1 MAKYRKSFTNPHLY
15 RQFSN
20 NASEMFDYTMT
31 NIMDGFYDEAMDSSV
46 DDVFKAVCLSG
57 IVSESN
63 TGEGTGRNDAVI
75 SGPFI
80 NLIVR
85 PLSDFGNIIP
95 DPRSSKD
102 PNKINALISLHASI
116 FTARSDEGFD
126 ITRGIDFGQVLDC
139 YFEKGS
145 IVNSDFRSLR
155 FSQPKGKV
163 IETSFQDLSLIAG
176 VEAVSVF
183 DWSGASMLGSGTN
196 YNELGAEHLGTTVP
210 ISSGIKWDE
219 DSASIAAQKRKYAFE
234 ALRPYLP
241 KGVRITSAFRTQ
253 ADQDRINRDYAGKY
267 GYKGNLSDRSAVN
280 QFNKDNKLVINLYT
294 GRGHGGKSKTGAFDL
309 APKKGDASVTVDLIW
324 AAVQAGN
331 AALAGKVKYSP
342 LRRSGGNSSV
352 VEHKN
357 GCVHVAFFLEEV
369 NLPPN

>member
-1 MAKYRKSFTNPHLY
+1 
-15 RQFSN
+15 
-20 NASEMFDYTMT
+20 MFDYTMT

-57 IVSESN
+57 IASESN

-102 PNKINALISLHASI
+102 PNEINALISLHAST

-126 ITRGIDFGQVLDC
+126 ITRGIDFGQVIDC

-163 IETSFQDLSLIAG
+163 IETSFQDLSLISG
-176 VEAVSVF
+176 VKAISVF
-183 DWSGASMLGSGTN
+183 DWSSASVLGSGPS
-196 YNELGAEHLGTTVP
+196 YNELGAEHLGSTVP
-210 ISSGIKWDE
+210 VPSGIKWD
-219 DSASIAAQKRKYAFE
+219 DTPNSIAAQKRKYAFE
-234 ALRPYLP
+234 ALKPYLP
-241 KGVRITSAFRTQ
+241 KGVGITSAHRTQ
-253 ADQDRINRDYAGKY
+253 ADQDRINRDYASKY
-267 GYKGNLSDRSAVN
+267 GYTGNMNDIKMVN
-280 QFNKDNKLVINLYT
+280 KFNKSNGLIINLKT
-294 GRGHGGKSKTGAFDL
+294 GKGHGGQSKTGAFDL
-309 APKKGDASVTVDLIW
+309 SNANLDLIW
-324 AAVQAGN
+324 QAVEYANTQLG
-331 AALAGKVKYSP
+331 GKVKYSP
-342 LRRSGGNSSV
+342 LKNRGGNSSV
-352 VEHKN
+352 IEYKN
-357 GCVHVAFFLEEV
+357 GCVHVAFFLEHIT
-369 NLPPN
+369 LPTN